1 MSHNSSQK
9 SSQSQPSSQQTV
21 SSDPSSQ
28 QTLSETSSRNSSQ
41 SSQPQ
46 VTFQQRTQRPT
57 NNSPRRTNSRQR
69 GFQPRT
75 RGRPITRTY
84 RGYPYSLTVDLPPRE
99 DVSSQKQPQLDLP
112 LREKIFPRNSCN
124 STSPF
129 ARRYFLAKTTAT
141 RPPLAETTA
150 TRPPPFAR
158 HSFLATVATCPPLAT
173 FAEKVSGT
181 KVVCCRC

>member
-75 RGRPITRTY
+75 RGRPITRMY
-84 RGYPYSLTVDLPPRE
+84 RGYPYDLPPRE
-99 DVSSQKQPQLDLP
+99 DVFSQKQPQLDLP
-112 LREKIFPRNSCN
+112 PSREDISSQQLQLDLPPSRDILSSQQLQLALPSQPSLK
-124 STSPF
+124 
-129 ARRYFLAKTTAT
+129 RYRVPKSYAA
-141 RPPLAETTA
+141 A
-150 TRPPPFAR
+150 
-158 HSFLATVATCPPLAT
+158 
-173 FAEKVSGT
+173 VSGVINPSRDPMKHEET
-181 KVVCCRC
+181 ETETGT

>member
-46 VTFQQRTQRPT
+46 VTFQQRIQRPT

-84 RGYPYSLTVDLPPRE
+84 RGYPYSLTVDLPDRKSTRLN
-99 DVSSQKQPQLDLP
+99 SS
-112 LREKIFPRNSCN
+112 
-124 STSPF
+124 
-129 ARRYFLAKTTAT
+129 
-141 RPPLAETTA
+141 
-150 TRPPPFAR
+150 
-158 HSFLATVATCPPLAT
+158 
-173 FAEKVSGT
+173 
-181 KVVCCRC
+181 